1 MLLYVSYWSDKLN
14 THKKIPYDI
23 MMVQLKQMSKEEL
36 QRHLQLLGCDWSYE
50 AIYESLKKT
59 FNDLQVADAIFDSCI
74 IQDDNSP
81 VSYTHLIGGDEFV
94 VCLNAIPHEDVV
106 ITKIKAIQQMFS
118 HHMMQKLHHE
128 VNCSIGVSYYPK
140 HGKSFHQPVSYTH
153 LDVYKRQIL
162 HYLII

>member
-1 MLLYVSYWSDKLN
+1 MN

-81 VSYTHLIGGDEFV
+81 
-94 VCLNAIPHEDVV
+94 
-106 ITKIKAIQQMFS
+106 
-118 HHMMQKLHHE
+118 
-128 VNCSIGVSYYPK
+128 YPK
-140 HGKSFHQPVSYTH
+140 DFIDEVAIMVILLNNNVDWK
-153 LDVYKRQIL
+153 LLNMLKKMVYIL
-162 HYLII
+162 LKMIIMVN